1 MLSNILESL
10 DAFRNDRLRDLEKI
24 RIATPPGNGTTVTRI
39 GDITDAPTNSSV
51 SEHIKALKEGIMGHN
66 PVKKTFGYKVT
77 VYTSPIGEDG
87 KDSNPVLVTQ
97 YVGGDMKPES
107 ASRRADETEDLQ
119 ESANH
124 PDRQL
129 VRSSES
135 AHIPIKLSISSV
147 GGGDGEESSAT
158 GGATDHNR
166 KTEHSISS
174 EKGHQ
179 NQHVLHSN
187 VAKGH
192 DHERH
197 SAKHDE
203 HHKETEKE
211 SHRHDTQE
219 HDKGGATQQGIR
231 ERTEIEYYEREHF
244 LDTEY
249 DKAKKG
255 HENTKGVKEHESHND
270 HDSHEDKKLH
280 AKDGSHSHKTDTG
293 GSLGKA
299 VAAGEAAAIAGH
311 DVHPYYKPPIAIAHP
326 RAINEEQTVHEDSH
340 ALKEDS
346 ESSRLHHSEESK
358 GHREHNSE
366 RDHHSEEKDSGYVDK
381 DKGRRKEGYR
391 ERGYKITAEREY
403 FLNNA
408 HHDKGHATHTSGQK
422 LKDQEGAAHGSK
434 EGERD
439 RGFTKE
445 EKKEE
450 AHDAAYDAKDRHYY
464 DGEAHSEGFSTEKKA
479 ASSSG
484 EKKQKEEVVPL
495 APPVVNYVEEDPHPG
510 PLYHLPIVYSPSN
523 DGTQAV
529 VAYPPENLAPVHKP
543 HNNPEESEYQS
554 NIRQSR
560 REHKPGN
567 QQPLGGYDDE
577 PEERPSNGYV
587 GHATYKNRNP
597 SPLVASIRENVRKD
611 VHKEPP
617 SYSKSESTSSSS
629 SENSVPSS
637 ENSVR
642 FPNDG
647 EERRQ
652 EPETDNGSDEIIFP
666 QEEEKVIPDYA
677 KYPKEVP
684 RGHSAER
691 VYYPKKSPNQP
702 ILHKNHRPITGKD
715 LVYLEEPKRVR
726 TQQNQHLNH
735 NVHSATARL
744 PDARKN
750 LGQTDSMSLYVQGA
764 QNADKLVRSA
774 YPQIQNQGNP
784 ISELIHDVISGYT
797 QPQDLQRYSQPSPPR
812 NENIELAYA
821 DLHHLYNL
829 NPGSHDQRQH
839 RTQHLRSP
847 EHHPRDQK
855 TLGVQKQ
862 KAGRYSPHQ
871 QTSLEHH
878 QQNHAQ
884 RPVVLLQQTQQT
896 QQPQIPRT
904 ISALEQLQQ
913 QTKPPFSPVVLL
925 SRGPPAQKQNQA
937 VDIWYTRQNK

>member
-1 MLSNILESL
+1 MGVGEHVLRSMRKTTAMGSRGIARITVVIAVLSWLQISYAQKAVKKEALDSGTVQMLSNILESL
-10 DAFRNDRLRDLEKI
+10 DAFRNDRLKDLEKI
-24 RIATPPGNGTTVTRI
+24 RIATPPGNGTKVTRI
-39 GDITDAPTNSSV
+39 GDITETPTNSSV

-97 YVGGDMKPES
+97 YVGGDMKPDS
-107 ASRRADETEDLQ
+107 ASRRADETDDLQ

-129 VRSSES
+129 VHSSES
-135 AHIPIKLSISSV
+135 AHLPVKLSISSV
-147 GGGDGEESSAT
+147 GGGDGEESSST

-166 KTEHSISS
+166 KTEHSASS

-179 NQHVLHSN
+179 NQHILHSN

-211 SHRHDTQE
+211 SHRHDTQA

-255 HENTKGVKEHESHND
+255 HENTKGLKEHESHND
-270 HDSHEDKKLH
+270 HDSHEDKKIH
-280 AKDGSHSHKTDTG
+280 AKDDSHSHSHKTDTG

-299 VAAGEAAAIAGH
+299 VAAGEAAVI
-311 DVHPYYKPPIAIAHP
+311 D
-326 RAINEEQTVHEDSH
+326 
-340 ALKEDS
+340 
-346 ESSRLHHSEESK
+346 
-358 GHREHNSE
+358 
-366 RDHHSEEKDSGYVDK
+366 
-381 DKGRRKEGYR
+381 
-391 ERGYKITAEREY
+391 
-403 FLNNA
+403 A

-450 AHDAAYDAKDRHYY
+450 AHDAAYDAKNQHYY

-484 EKKQKEEVVPL
+484 EKQQKEEAIVPL

-510 PLYHLPIVYSPSN
+510 SLYPLPIVYSPSN
-523 DGTQAV
+523 DGAQAV
-529 VAYPPENLAPVHKP
+529 VAYPPENLTPIHKP
-543 HNNPEESEYQS
+543 HNDPEESEYQS
-554 NIRQSR
+554 NVRQSH
-560 REHKPGN
+560 REHKSAK

-577 PEERPSNGYV
+577 PEERPSVGYV
-587 GHATYKNRNP
+587 GHATYKRRNP
-597 SPLVASIRENVRKD
+597 NPLVASIRENVRKD
-611 VHKEPP
+611 VHAEPP
-617 SYSKSESTSSSS
+617 SYSKSESASSSS

-642 FPNDG
+642 FPDDS
-647 EERRQ
+647 E
-652 EPETDNGSDEIIFP
+652 DNRKDDEHDEIIFP

-677 KYPKEVP
+677 KYPKEPP

-691 VYYPKKSPNQP
+691 VYYPKKTQNQP
-702 ILHKNHRPITGKD
+702 ILQKNHRPITEKD

-726 TQQNQHLNH
+726 PQQNQNLNH
-735 NVHSATARL
+735 NVHARL
-744 PDARKN
+744 PDTRKN

-774 YPQIQNQGNP
+774 YPQIQGNGNP
-784 ISELIHDVISGYT
+784 ISELIHEVITGYT
-797 QPQDLQRYSQPSPPR
+797 QPQELQRYSQPSPSR
-812 NENIELAYA
+812 NNNDNIELAYA

-839 RTQHLRSP
+839 RTQHLRAP
-847 EHHPRDQK
+847 EQHARDQK
-855 TLGVQKQ
+855 ILSAQKQ
-862 KAGRYSPHQ
+862 KTGRYIPHQ
-871 QTSLEHH
+871 QSSLEQL

-884 RPVVLLQQTQQT
+884 RPVVLLQQSQQP

-937 VDIWYTRQNK
+937 VDIWYTRQKK